1 MGGSWHVPIWDSR
14 AAATLAAVIS
24 RRTVLSSLAAL
35 PLPPPGMAAPVP
47 NAAGHL
53 RLVATEFPPYT
64 TASLADHGAAV
75 AITRAAVERA
85 GMTMELQ
92 YRPWVRALNEL
103 QQGQWDG
110 VIGAWHSVE
119 RESFLA
125 YPRALGITNKIGFM
139 ARAGAGIAVD
149 DLKKLAGLTIGV
161 VRDYANPPAFEQAQ
175 LRKEEAIDDLTNLR
189 KLAAGRV
196 DLALVDKGVAFHIL
210 QTQLREHLHALSW
223 LDPAVADMPL
233 YTAFSRKMPDLAA
246 RVTAFSR
253 ALNEMQGGGELQR
266 ILQRS
271 ARWF

>member
-1 MGGSWHVPIWDSR
+1 M
-14 AAATLAAVIS
+14 IS

-35 PLPPPGMAAPVP
+35 PLCSFAAPAP
-47 NAAGHL
+47 NAQGRV

-92 YRPWVRALNEL
+92 YRPWVRALGEL

-119 RESFLA
+119 RESYMV

-139 ARAGAGIAVD
+139 ARVGSNIAVD
-149 DLKKLAGLTIGV
+149 DLKRLGALTIGV
-161 VRDYANPPAFEQAQ
+161 VRDYANPPAFEQMQ

-210 QTQLREHLHALSW
+210 QTQLREHLNALTW

-233 YTAFSRKMPDLAA
+233 YTAFSKKMPELGP
-246 RVTAFSR
+246 RVAAFSR
-253 ALNEMQGGGELQR
+253 ALNELQMSGELQR

>member
-1 MGGSWHVPIWDSR
+1 MYRSGAVAR
-14 AAATLAAVIS
+14 LATLAAVIS

-35 PLPPPGMAAPVP
+35 PLPLPVSGIAAPAP
-47 NAAGHL
+47 NAAVAAGHL

-85 GMTMELQ
+85 GMTMEVL
-92 YRPWVRALNEL
+92 YRPWARALIEL
-103 QQGQWDG
+103 QQRQWDG

-139 ARAGAGIAVD
+139 ARAGSTLAVD
-149 DLKKLAGLTIGV
+149 DLRKLSALTIGV
-161 VRDYANPPAFEQAQ
+161 VRDYANPAAFEDAK

-210 QTQLREHLHALSW
+210 QTQLREHLNALTW

-233 YTAFSRKMPDLAA
+233 YTAFSKKMPELGP
-246 RVTAFSR
+246 RVAAFSR
-253 ALNEMQGGGELQR
+253 ALNELQVSGELQR